1 MSLPVTSPIFTVSV
15 SSPAHTRHLVASPA
29 DAPPLIRR
37 SAYAYATQEQFRR
50 HSAAHSSRFL
60 LPTRRNPSGDFV
72 PGMARKPSPH
82 RGASSFRRQP
92 FEKLPRLHSSAL
104 AGSKPSRHLHAG
116 AAPPPAVPS
125 Q

>member
-1 MSLPVTSPIFTVSV
+1 MDCKYSKDKFHTFPRGWQGKIGATHQHASLQ
-15 SSPAHTRHLVASPA
+15 
-29 DAPPLIRR
+29 
-37 SAYAYATQEQFRR
+37 YAVQEQFRR